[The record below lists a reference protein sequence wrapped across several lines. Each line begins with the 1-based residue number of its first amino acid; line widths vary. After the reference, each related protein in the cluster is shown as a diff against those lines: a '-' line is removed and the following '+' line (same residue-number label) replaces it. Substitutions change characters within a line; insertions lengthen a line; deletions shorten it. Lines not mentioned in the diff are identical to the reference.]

1 MMKYMERVVF
11 GGLVLLMLPL
21 SGFACSTGQWDATS
35 GSVVV
40 GNPADVPAVV
50 RISEFCGMQ
59 ITAPNTGHVQDNSPD
74 GHTQFIARFY
84 VRPNIT
90 GSGNADLFV
99 AYSAENGTGQLV
111 KVSYDGTNF
120 DFHAAGAALK
130 STAAAANQWHLVEI
144 EYNSAGTTRYWVNE
158 DAGSVAP
165 TDTYAS
171 ATGAVSSVRMGL
183 PNGGT
188 GFTGL
193 AQFDAYESHS
203 TTPVG
208 PLLIGD
214 ANKSGGIT
222 PTDLTRVKNEILKSS
237 PTPEDEL
244 TWLSPGQPDCNRS
257 GSVTPTD
264 LTCIKNII
272 LGN

>member
-1 MMKYMERVVF
+1 MKYMERVVF
-11 GGLVLLMLPL
+11 GGLVLLMLPV

-35 GSVVV
+35 GSVIV
-40 GNPADVPAVV
+40 GSPQTNPAVP
-50 RISEFCGMQ
+50 RFSELCGLQ

-84 VRPNIT
+84 VRPNIA

-120 DFHAAGAALK
+120 DFHSTGAVLASSAVAASNL
-130 STAAAANQWHLVEI
+130 WHLVEI
-144 EYNSAGTTRYWVNE
+144 EYNSAGTTRFWVNA
-158 DAGSVAP
+158 DAASAPQSGSF
-165 TDTYAS
+165 AS
-171 ATGAVSSVRMGL
+171 ATGAVSSVRLGL

-188 GFTGL
+188 GFTGS

-208 PLLIGD
+208 VLLNGD
-214 ANKSGGIT
+214 ATGNAVLTSG
-222 PTDLTRVKNEILKSS
+222 DAFRVLSEIAVGG
-237 PTPEDEL
+237 T
-244 TWLSPGQPDCNRS
+244 LSPGQPDCSRNGTITS
-257 GSVTPTD
+257 GD
-264 LTCIKNII
+264 AFCILNLIAI
-272 LGN
+272 P